1 MHSGRPIGPADRGY
15 RKPEWSS
22 GLTRVH
28 GHVLTVSGLTTAGY
42 EGGGAMK
49 AARRLPVVD
58 RRITTALAIGYL
70 VLAPVS
76 AIATNSDAVG
86 AVPTA
91 SVQQVRHHQ
100 GLDYWANRRR
110 PRQFA

>member
-1 MHSGRPIGPADRGY
+1 
-15 RKPEWSS
+15 
-22 GLTRVH
+22 
-28 GHVLTVSGLTTAGY
+28 
-42 EGGGAMK
+42 MK

-100 GLDYWANRRR
+100 GLDYWAIAGAPVSLPNR
-110 PRQFA
+110 PRAQSLQLPTGLSPARAIPSRCGCRPG